1 MHTTED
7 LAALLSQH
15 TNSEQI
21 YHHPDVASF
30 CYTEGAKAFF
40 QHAGAGAAWLRD
52 LLATHASVRRGVMAA
67 PYPCKVLMIVTDSRS
82 RADARQSLGS
92 GQRSALITVSEELEW
107 DYMCD
112 DEHAGLGVPE
122 SVFFGA
128 EIDDTDCPVGAWVFY
143 LAARTDGRKGMI
155 LALPSE
161 VA

>member
-15 TNSEQI
+15 THSEQI

-52 LLATHASVRRGVMAA
+52 LLATNARVRDGVMAA

-82 RADARQSLGS
+82 RADAGQSLGS

-112 DEHAGLGVPE
+112 DEHAGLGVPS
-122 SVFFGA
+122 SVFFGV
-128 EIDDTDCPVGAWVFY
+128 EVEETDCPVGAWTFY
-143 LAARTDGRKGMI
+143 LAGIDGRKGMI

>member
-15 TNSEQI
+15 TSADAL

-52 LLATHASVRRGVMAA
+52 LLATDASVLRGVMAA
-67 PYPCKVLMIVTDSRS
+67 PCPCKVLMIVTDSGS
-82 RADARQSLGS
+82 RAGGQALGS

-112 DEHAGLGVPE
+112 DERAGLGVPAA
-122 SVFFGA
+122 VFFGA
-128 EIDDTDCPVGAWVFY
+128 EVEETDCPVGAWTFF
-143 LAARTDGRKGMI
+143 LAGRADGSQGML

-161 VA
+161 VFA